1 MSDIARQLDAAL
13 AHHQAG
19 RLADAC
25 ALYEAI
31 RRSEPDQPDATH
43 FLGLLACQL
52 GQFPA
57 GIALMERS
65 IALRADPVYLNNF
78 GNMLR
83 AHGRLDDAIAS
94 YRRAVELKPDYA
106 EAHSNLGNALR
117 DAGDPHAAMLSC
129 AQALALRPD
138 YAQAFNNLG
147 NALRDQDELDAAARA
162 YDKSIAL
169 EPAYADAHYNRGNV
183 CRAQGRLDDAVRCYR
198 RAVELQPELH
208 QAHLSLGSVLFER
221 DELEP
226 AIESLTRAS
235 QGGSA
240 EALLSL
246 AAAFDR
252 AGDLERAAASLRRAI
267 AATPDRAELHHHL
280 AQVLVRQGKRPEALE
295 SCRIALALP
304 GQTAHMHAV
313 SAEILCTLWHFEA
326 GLASYDRALE
336 LDPSYA
342 GAHSG
347 RLFYQASIECCPP
360 AQLLDHAMQFGARM
374 AERASPRRHAPRAAG
389 GRTLRVG
396 LVSGDLRSHPVTVF
410 LLSVAAALD
419 PSKVV
424 LAAYATQSREDA
436 TTAALKRHCVIWR
449 DITGLDD
456 EAAADL
462 IARDGID
469 VLIDL
474 SGHTSLNRLPLFA
487 WKPAPVQATWLGY
500 FATTG
505 IAEIDYVIGDRHV
518 LPAGEETHFVERP
531 WRLPD
536 SYLCFTPPPQ
546 PLAVGPLPA
555 AGSGSVTFGSLNNA
569 NKLGDAV
576 IALWARV
583 LHAVPG
589 SRLLLKSPQLDEAA
603 LRVSLAARFA
613 AHGITAER
621 LPMRGG
627 SARLAHLS
635 TFNDIDIA
643 LDPFPYPGG
652 TTSLEGLWMGVP
664 LVTRRGERFLS
675 HIGESI
681 LHTLDMPEWIAQDD
695 DDYVAKAAA
704 FASDLP
710 RLAAVRAG
718 LRERLLSSPLCD
730 AARFAR
736 HLETAFA
743 QMVDAAVER
752 AEREPAARG

>member
-1 MSDIARQLDAAL
+1 MSEIARQLDAAL

-19 RLADAC
+19 RLADARV
-25 ALYEAI
+25 LYEAI

-65 IALRADPVYLNNF
+65 IALRAEPVYLNNL

-83 AHGRLDDAIAS
+83 AHGRLDDAIAA
-94 YRRAVELKPDYA
+94 YRRAVALKPDYA
-106 EAHSNLGNALR
+106 DAHSNLGNALCE
-117 DAGDPHAAMLSC
+117 AGDPHAAMLSC
-129 AQALALRPD
+129 AQALELRPD
-138 YAQAFNNLG
+138 YAQAYNNLG
-147 NALRDQDELDAAARA
+147 NALRDKHELDAAARA
-162 YDKSIAL
+162 YDKAIAL
-169 EPAYADAHYNRGNV
+169 APAYADAHYNRGNV

-198 RAVELQPELH
+198 RAVELQPDLYL
-208 QAHLSLGSVLFER
+208 AHHGLGRLLLER

-240 EALLSL
+240 EALLGL
-246 AAAFDR
+246 AAAFER
-252 AGDLERAAASLRRAI
+252 AGDLERAVESLRRAI
-267 AATPDRAELHHHL
+267 AVAPDRAELHHHL

-304 GQTAHMHAV
+304 GQTAQMHAV

-326 GLASYDRALE
+326 GIASYDRALE

-342 GAHSG
+342 GAHSS
-347 RLFYQASIECCPP
+347 RMFYEASIASCSP
-360 AQLLDHAMQFGARM
+360 ARLLDHAMQFGARM

-396 LVSGDLRSHPVTVF
+396 LVSGDLRSHPVAVF
-410 LLSVAAALD
+410 LLGVAAALD

-424 LAAYATQSREDA
+424 LAAYATQSREDD
-436 TTAALKRHCVIWR
+436 TTAALKRHCVVWR
-449 DITGLDD
+449 DITALDD
-456 EAAADL
+456 EAAAGL
-462 IARDGID
+462 IAGDGID
-469 VLIDL
+469 ILIDL

-518 LPAGEETHFVERP
+518 LPPGEEAHFVERP

-536 SYLCFTPPPQ
+536 SYLCFTPPQQ

-555 AGSGSVTFGSLNNA
+555 ASNGIVTFGSLNNA

-603 LRVSLAARFA
+603 LRENLAARFA
-613 AHGITAER
+613 AHGIAAER

-627 SARLAHLS
+627 SARLAHLGA
-635 TFNDIDIA
+635 FDDIDIA

-664 LVTRRGERFLS
+664 LVARRGERFLS

-681 LHTLDMPEWIAQDD
+681 LHTLDMPEWIARDD

-710 RLAAVRAG
+710 RLAAVRGG
-718 LRERLLSSPLCD
+718 LRERLLRSPLCD
-730 AARFAR
+730 APRFAR

-743 QMVDAAVER
+743 QMVDASVER
-752 AEREPAARG
+752 AARE

>member
-1 MSDIARQLDAAL
+1 MSDIAGQLDAAL

-19 RLADAC
+19 RLADARV
-25 ALYEAI
+25 LYEAI

-94 YRRAVELKPDYA
+94 YRRAVALKPDYA

-162 YDKSIAL
+162 YDKAIAL

-183 CRAQGRLDDAVRCYR
+183 FRAQGRLDDAVRCYL
-198 RAVELQPELH
+198 RAVELQPDLH
-208 QAHLSLGSVLFER
+208 QAHLNLGNVLFER

-235 QGGSA
+235 QGGSV
-240 EALLSL
+240 EALLNL

-336 LDPSYA
+336 LDPSFA

-347 RLFYQASIECCPP
+347 RLFYQASIERCPP

-374 AERASPRRHAPRAAG
+374 AERASPRRHTPRAAG

-410 LLSVAAALD
+410 LLGVAAALD

-436 TTAALKRHCVIWR
+436 TTAALKRYCVVWR
-449 DITGLDD
+449 DITALDD

-505 IAEIDYVIGDRHV
+505 IAEIDYIIGDRHV

-536 SYLCFTPPPQ
+536 SYLCFTPPQ
-546 PLAVGPLPA
+546 QQLAVGPLPA
-555 AGSGSVTFGSLNNA
+555 ASSSSVTFGSLNNA

-589 SRLLLKSPQLDEAA
+589 SRLLLKSPQLDEEA

-635 TFNDIDIA
+635 AFNDIDIA

-718 LRERLLSSPLCD
+718 LRERLLHSPLCD

-743 QMVDAAVER
+743 QMVDAAVEC

>member
-1 MSDIARQLDAAL
+1 MSEIAQQLEAAL

-19 RLADAC
+19 RLADARV
-25 ALYEAI
+25 LYEAI
-31 RRSEPDQPDATH
+31 RRCEPDHPDATH

-57 GIALMERS
+57 GIALMERA
-65 IALRADPVYLNNF
+65 IALHADPVYLNNF
-78 GNMLR
+78 GNMLL

-94 YRRAVELKPDYA
+94 FRRAVALKPDYA

-117 DAGDPHAAMLSC
+117 DAHDPDAAMLSC

-138 YAQAFNNLG
+138 YAQAYNNLG
-147 NALRDQDELDAAARA
+147 NALQDKGELDAAGRA
-162 YDKSIAL
+162 YDKALAL
-169 EPAYADAHYNRGNV
+169 EPAYAAACNNRGNV
-183 CRAQGRLDDAVRCYR
+183 FRAQGRLDDAVSCYR
-198 RAVELQPELH
+198 RAVELQPDLYS
-208 QAHLSLGSVLFER
+208 AHRSLGIVLYER
-221 DELEP
+221 DELAL

-235 QGGSA
+235 QGGDA
-240 EALLSL
+240 EAHFNL
-246 AAAFDR
+246 AAVFDR
-252 AGDLERAAASLRRAI
+252 AGDLDAAAASLRRAV
-267 AATPDRAELHHHL
+267 AAAPDRADLYHHL
-280 AQVLVRQGKRPEALE
+280 AQLLVRQGKRPEALE
-295 SCRIALALP
+295 CCRIALALP

-313 SAEILCTLWHFEA
+313 FADILCALWHFEA
-326 GLASYDRALE
+326 GFASYDRALA
-336 LDPSYA
+336 LDPAYRN
-342 GAHSG
+342 AHSG
-347 RLFYQASIECCPP
+347 RMFYLASTAYCPP
-360 AQLLDHAMQFGARM
+360 AQLLDHARQFGARM
-374 AERASPRRHAPRAAG
+374 AEQASPRRHAPRAAD
-389 GRTLRVG
+389 GRALRVG
-396 LVSGDLRSHPVTVF
+396 LVSGDLRSHPVAVF
-410 LLSVAAALD
+410 LQSVVAALD
-419 PSKVV
+419 PSKVA
-424 LAAYATQSREDA
+424 LAAYATQSGEDGLTA
-436 TTAALKRHCVIWR
+436 TLKPHFAIWR
-449 DITGLDD
+449 DITALDD
-456 EAAADL
+456 RAAADL
-462 IARDGID
+462 IASDGID
-469 VLIDL
+469 ILIDM

-536 SYLCFTPPPQ
+536 SYLCFTPPDH
-546 PLAVGPLPA
+546 PLVVGPLPA
-555 AGSGSVTFGSLNNA
+555 GRDGVVTFGSLNNA

-589 SRLLLKSPQLDEAA
+589 SRLLLKSPQLDEAT
-603 LRVSLAARFA
+603 LRANLAARFA
-613 AHGITAER
+613 AHGIAAER
-621 LPMRGG
+621 LLMRGG
-627 SARLAHLS
+627 STRVEHLG

-652 TTSLEGLWMGVP
+652 TTSLEGLWMGAP

-752 AEREPAARG
+752 AARG